1 MTGTRKY
8 DIISNRY
15 KIIIARALYLENR
28 GLNKSSTQKETKMNT
43 GKIFD
48 YKKIRSMFLTIA
60 IFSIVNL
67 FAITFSDRY
76 FIFSSYFTQL
86 IAYVGAEFYI
96 EFNQEIIVLIGFVG
110 LGIVSVIPYVLCFI
124 LSKKRIGWQIAG
136 LALFAIDS
144 LLFLIDFVS
153 LLSEGYYGGITDLI
167 VRIVIIAMLVC
178 GTIGG
183 FKERREQ
190 QKQEPPQE

>member
-1 MTGTRKY
+1 
-8 DIISNRY
+8 
-15 KIIIARALYLENR
+15 
-28 GLNKSSTQKETKMNT
+28 MNT

-48 YKKIRSMFLTIA
+48 YKKSRSMFLTIA

-86 IAYVGAEFYI
+86 IAYVGAELYI

-110 LGIVSVIPYVLCFI
+110 LGIVSIIPYVLCFI

-136 LALFAIDS
+136 IALFAIDS

-167 VRIVIIAMLVC
+167 VRIVIIVMLVC